1 MNENQSIISQKF
13 HSIFRGKIQH
23 RCCGPD
29 ETAED
34 TKDCLSDTTEE
45 VSKLV
50 TGKFRKSPGNIN
62 YSAFS
67 SGSTKSYDMHREVA
81 NSNISLRGVVLQ
93 GIF

>member
-13 HSIFRGKIQH
+13 YSIFRGKNQH

-50 TGKFRKSPGNIN
+50 RGKFRKSPGNIN

-67 SGSTKSYDMHREVA
+67 SGLTKLYDMHGEVA
-81 NSNISLRGVVLQ
+81 NSNISLGGVVLQ